1 MKKHTE
7 MEKAIFQEPGSQ
19 IRLDLAPDK
28 PANAW
33 HLHEAPE
40 WETQCQEWSLF
51 MDVEDIALDWR
62 CGHPGNWCNCSM
74 ESECGY
80 SIAL

>member
-7 MEKAIFQEPGSQ
+7 MEKAIFPEPGSL
-19 IRLDLAPDK
+19 IRLSPAQ

-40 WETQCQEWSLF
+40 WETQCQDVSLF
-51 MDVEDIALDWR
+51 HIVDVAVKKPNPL
-62 CGHPGNWCNCSM
+62 
-74 ESECGY
+74 
-80 SIAL
+80 